1 MRRILKIILLIY
13 LAAAAVR
20 DIRSRQVALRPA
32 LTMALLGA
40 VLMTAPTLCTGSPDA
55 DSLYGMSLADT
66 AGSIFQMLLSCLTG
80 TLPGV
85 FLLIAGW
92 STKQQVGYGDGIV
105 LLVIGIYLGFSASLS
120 ILLTAL
126 LLIAP
131 VSLFYI
137 VCRRA
142 GRKKQ
147 LPFVPFLFAGYLL
160 WLAAGI

>member
-1 MRRILKIILLIY
+1 MF
-13 LAAAAVR
+13 
-20 DIRSRQVALRPA
+20 
-32 LTMALLGA
+32 
-40 VLMTAPTLCTGSPDA
+40 PTN
-55 DSLYGMSLADT
+55 T
-66 AGSIFQMLLSCLTG
+66 AGRIFRLFLSCLIG
-80 TLPGV
+80 TLPGF
-85 FLLIAGW
+85 FLLTVGW
-92 STKQQVGYGDGIV
+92 STRQQVGYGDGIV

-137 VCRRA
+137 VCRKA

-160 WLAAGI
+160 WLAAEIS